1 VPSEV
6 ALGRQADRE
15 KPYGFSRQQRLL
27 TGKDFKQVFDNARRV
42 GNPYWTVYGFA
53 HKESNRTQLGLAI
66 AKKTVRRA
74 HERNRLKRLTREAFR
89 QMQAQ
94 LVGVN
99 LVVMAGK
106 AAEAADNATLNQ
118 QLVKLFTLFTPRIKK
133 STDNSSDRTA
143 S

>member
-1 VPSEV
+1 MPSELE
-6 ALGRQADRE
+6 LGRQADRE
-15 KPYGFSRQQRLL
+15 KPFGFSRQQRLL
-27 TGKDFKQVFDNARRV
+27 TGKDYKQVFDNARRV

-53 HKESNRTQLGLAI
+53 HKESKTQLGLAI

-74 HERNRLKRLTREAFR
+74 HERNRLKRLSREAFR

-94 LVGVN
+94 LIGVN

-106 AAEAADNATLNQ
+106 AAQTADNATLTQ
-118 QLVKLFTLFTPRIKK
+118 QLVKLFTLFTPRIQK
-133 STDNSSDRTA
+133 STDKTSDRTA

>member
-1 VPSEV
+1 MPSEV

>member
-1 VPSEV
+1 MPSEV

-15 KPYGFSRQQRLL
+15 KPYGFSRQRRLL

-42 GNPYWTVYGFA
+42 GNPCWTVYGFA

-74 HERNRLKRLTREAFR
+74 HERNRLKRLAREAFR